1 MFLTCYSL
9 PGVECGHANVVVMNN
24 LDGLL
29 NLADEWQPVFK
40 LISDRTRLRLLVAM
54 HHAGPANMTVQQLAD
69 ATGTRMVTASA
80 ALTTMAT
87 AGVIKAE
94 RDGRQV
100 RYSLVDERVHRV
112 LHHIG
117 ASHATGH

>member
-1 MFLTCYSL
+1 MHA
-9 PGVECGHANVVVMNN
+9 PARANVVGMDN

-29 NLADEWQPVFK
+29 GLADEWQPVFK
-40 LISDRTRLRLLVAM
+40 LMSDRTRLRLLVTM
-54 HHAGPANMTVQQLAD
+54 HHAGPANMTVQELAD

-80 ALTTMAT
+80 ALTMMAT

-100 RYSLVDERVHRV
+100 RYSLVDERVHQV
-112 LHHIG
+112 LHYIG
-117 ASHATGH
+117 ASHATGR